1 MRVLKTIA
9 ATVVIVF
16 TLTTV
21 AMAGVQHFT
30 KQSGQAAAVQTQLA
44 QSAGTQAQRP
54 AAPAQQLR
62 QLQQAQREPL
72 SQQALR
78 QAQLAS
84 AVMRA
89 AAQRANPGQSQSQS
103 QLTAVRSMEQQ
114 ARHVYS
120 QRHTERSNMGIRGGS
135 TMGIRSSRCR

>member
-1 MRVLKTIA
+1 MRVLKTIV

-30 KQSGQAAAVQTQLA
+30 KQSGQTAAVQTQLA
-44 QSAGTQAQRP
+44 QSAGTQAQRA
-54 AAPAQQLR
+54 AAPAQQ
-62 QLQQAQREPL
+62 A
-72 SQQALR
+72 R
-78 QAQLAS
+78 QAQPAS
-84 AVMRA
+84 TVMHA
-89 AAQRANPGQSQSQS
+89 AAQRANLGQSQS
-103 QLTAVRSMEQQ
+103 QLTAARSMEQQ

-135 TMGIRSSRCR
+135 TMGIRSSSRCR